1 MKRIRLRWRLALS
14 HAVLAIALVAFAGS
28 RIQAQSKVADQADA
42 TAITERDADVLAARS
57 ARIFSD
63 QIALADLVADEEAGS
78 RHAEVVGLDLTK
90 LAGSDLASSS
100 AGAEAISRSSRLS
113 APATSLGRDN
123 TVIVASPIVVNATI
137 VGFAVVI
144 EHIPSHAPGLA
155 SFGVFNWLGVL
166 VVALAALAGWFLAA
180 WTARPID
187 AITDTAR
194 SLALGNSPSGTVR
207 RALPE
212 VDTLTAAIQGIA
224 DREKRHEDVDSE
236 RRRTLRALSHRL
248 SHQLRTPLSVLR
260 LRLDD
265 LADPALGETQ
275 REVLVSVVAEQ
286 IDRLDHLG
294 QELAQMDPA
303 RWELRT
309 ESVDL
314 SVLVKDVVRR
324 NGPLA
329 TWGGIN
335 MVETLLPKGSVV
347 MTVDPVLVEDAVTN
361 VVQNAIKYTPR
372 GGRISVHMTRDAH
385 DVTISVTDTGPGIR
399 NQEREHVLRNGVR
412 GSAAASTAGTGQGLG
427 LAADAL
433 ERHGGVIELNDAPS
447 GGAVVRLV
455 LPLSSDLSGE
465 LTSAT

>member
-1 MKRIRLRWRLALS
+1 MKRIRLRWRLELS

-224 DREKRHEDVDSE
+224 GREKRHKDVDSE

-275 REVLVSVVAEQ
+275 PTRF
-286 IDRLDHLG
+286 
-294 QELAQMDPA
+294 
-303 RWELRT
+303 RT
-309 ESVDL
+309 
-314 SVLVKDVVRR
+314 R
-324 NGPLA
+324 
-329 TWGGIN
+329 
-335 MVETLLPKGSVV
+335 
-347 MTVDPVLVEDAVTN
+347 
-361 VVQNAIKYTPR
+361 
-372 GGRISVHMTRDAH
+372 
-385 DVTISVTDTGPGIR
+385 
-399 NQEREHVLRNGVR
+399 
-412 GSAAASTAGTGQGLG
+412 
-427 LAADAL
+427 
-433 ERHGGVIELNDAPS
+433 
-447 GGAVVRLV
+447 
-455 LPLSSDLSGE
+455 
-465 LTSAT
+465 